1 MDCRILWTTEAL
13 DELNSIVAFI
23 RRDDPLAASRMGNRV
38 LSKIKLL
45 ERQPELG
52 KLFGR
57 RTCYSL
63 HKLVVNPYLLFYQY
77 HAEHNKVEIL
87 QIWHGARR
95 PPLI

>member
-63 HKLVVNPYLLFYQY
+63 HKLVVNP
-77 HAEHNKVEIL
+77 
-87 QIWHGARR
+87 
-95 PPLI
+95 